1 MKMRAWAAIAVAA
14 AGLSTAGA
22 QDGAKE
28 QLRIALKDN
37 EVKGNWIYDDLP
49 AGYAA
54 AKKTGKP
61 MMVVF
66 RCVP

>member
-1 MKMRAWAAIAVAA
+1 MNFRAWVTVAVAA
-14 AGLSTAGA
+14 ACLSEAVA